1 LVTYKS
7 PPTHIRGVH
16 HCERGRPMRGGEQSP
31 SEAHGRRRLHRVC
44 LAAHVSGGL
53 KSHSTCDPRWIAK
66 GGGKASPAGARQVWS
81 TRHGHNGESRTPP
94 RGTWSHL
101 LQDSGGQGARRE
113 AGSAGLAENHRV
125 VIEGRHPQDEPVG
138 PRWGMVEPARWRRRH
153 EGSTSSYHGVC
164 GRHGGEDSCVP
175 QGGLVS
181 SKRKVWPRCCDTRR
195 RQGGP
200 TGTTKGDLKPPG
212 GRCG

>member
-66 GGGKASPAGARQVWS
+66 GGGKASPAGERGRYGAPD
-81 TRHGHNGESRTPP
+81 TGTTAKAGH
-94 RGTWSHL
+94 
-101 LQDSGGQGARRE
+101 
-113 AGSAGLAENHRV
+113 
-125 VIEGRHPQDEPVG
+125 
-138 PRWGMVEPARWRRRH
+138 
-153 EGSTSSYHGVC
+153 
-164 GRHGGEDSCVP
+164 
-175 QGGLVS
+175 
-181 SKRKVWPRCCDTRR
+181 

-200 TGTTKGDLKPPG
+200 GATSCRTPEGRALAVRRGPQGLRRTTGSSSRGDIPRMNRSAQDGEWSSRHDGGEGMRVPPHRTTVCAGDTVGKTAVCPREAWYRPSGRYGRDAVTPADDRAGQRGPP
-212 GRCG
+212 RAT